1 MTRDDLAPLTVDDPG
16 LPCECCGG
24 SGVRWAELG
33 TYSKTCAAC
42 NGSGYGLPPA
52 SADREK
58 AHCIK
63 RLSAWAHR
71 DTPKE
76 EN

>member
-16 LPCECCGG
+16 LPCECCEGAGTVRAYGG
-24 SGVRWAELG
+24 ILIRCGVCG
-33 TYSKTCAAC
+33 
-42 NGSGYGLPPA
+42 GSGYGAPPA

-71 DTPKE
+71 DIPKE